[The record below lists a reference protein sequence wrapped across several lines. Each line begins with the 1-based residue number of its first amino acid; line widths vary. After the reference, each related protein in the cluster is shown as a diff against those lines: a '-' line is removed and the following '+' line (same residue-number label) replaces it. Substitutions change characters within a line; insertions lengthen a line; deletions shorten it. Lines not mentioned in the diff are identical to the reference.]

1 MSVGVGARGRG
12 GLAPP
17 LLDAVDG
24 VHVYLHVLA
33 RLEAL
38 AAHGARVRQL
48 ARRVHVEDVLLEV
61 AVVAVELAAL
71 RARGLAGLTV
81 SGAGAEGA
89 LVRGARLAPARS
101 WGNDSRQFGV
111 RAPARDPGRAN
122 FHCCYR
128 TDSDRNYWCLAVR
141 SVTEIAVACSSLIV
155 SVNY

>member
-12 GLAPP
+12 GVAPP

-61 AVVAVELAAL
+61 AVVAVALAAL

-81 SGAGAEGA
+81 SGAGAG
-89 LVRGARLAPARS
+89 LPARS

-111 RAPARDPGRAN
+111 RVRRATRVALTSIVAIE
-122 FHCCYR
+122 R
-128 TDSDRNYWCLAVR
+128 TRIETTGAYCVVR
-141 SVTEIAVACSSLIV
+141 
-155 SVNY
+155 